1 MADYTPN
8 PWILDEIA
16 ANRKWMVEM
25 MDGMP
30 TECLT
35 SCAKEIESL
44 RAELAKRTEERD
56 EALKKIGE
64 LEDVCGDSGD
74 RMVELVKERDEAR
87 RKFCEMM
94 SKNSRLEFTTPQW
107 FAEEENWDC
116 YKEDGK

>member
-35 SCAKEIESL
+35 SCANEIESL
-44 RAELAKRTEERD
+44 RAELTKRTD
-56 EALKKIGE
+56 
-64 LEDVCGDSGD
+64 
-74 RMVELVKERDEAR
+74 ERDEAR
-87 RKFCEMM
+87 RSCCEYAAIVDGAD
-94 SKNSRLEFTTPQW
+94 TTEGMESGR
-107 FAEEENWDC
+107 FYEIAMKYMKDRGWDC
-116 YKEDGK
+116 FKEDGK

>member
-25 MDGMP
+25 MDVMP

-56 EALKKIGE
+56 EARREVCDMEGE
-64 LEDVCGDSGD
+64 TAGGAL
-74 RMVELVKERDEAR
+74 LEAR
-87 RKFCEMM
+87 KRG
-94 SKNSRLEFTTPQW
+94 
-107 FAEEENWDC
+107 WDC
-116 YKEDGK
+116 F

>member
-56 EALKKIGE
+56 EARREVCDMEGE
-64 LEDVCGDSGD
+64 TAGGAL
-74 RMVELVKERDEAR
+74 LEAR
-87 RKFCEMM
+87 KRG
-94 SKNSRLEFTTPQW
+94 
-107 FAEEENWDC
+107 WDC
-116 YKEDGK
+116 HKDYK

>member
-35 SCAKEIESL
+35 SCAKEIEYL
-44 RAELAKRTEERD
+44 RAELAKRTD
-56 EALKKIGE
+56 
-64 LEDVCGDSGD
+64 
-74 RMVELVKERDEAR
+74 ERDEAR
-87 RKFCEMM
+87 QKFCEMM
-94 SKNSRLEFTTPQW
+94 SNNSRLEFTTPQW
-107 FAEEENWDC
+107 FAEEEGWDC
-116 YKEDGK
+116 YKDYK

>member
-8 PWILDEIA
+8 RWILDEIA

-44 RAELAKRTEERD
+44 RAELAKRTD
-56 EALKKIGE
+56 
-64 LEDVCGDSGD
+64 
-74 RMVELVKERDEAR
+74 ERDEAR
-87 RKFCEMM
+87 RHLCDLYVKGQPSSSNMTD
-94 SKNSRLEFTTPQW
+94 KDYA
-107 FAEEENWDC
+107 AELGWDC
-116 YKEDGK
+116 FKEDGNAN

>member
-44 RAELAKRTEERD
+44 RAELAKRTD
-56 EALKKIGE
+56 
-64 LEDVCGDSGD
+64 
-74 RMVELVKERDEAR
+74 ERDEAR
-87 RKFCEMM
+87 QMYCNAMTDHCEEHEARQIA
-94 SKNSRLEFTTPQW
+94 KEQG
-107 FAEEENWDC
+107 WDC
-116 YKEDGK
+116 FKDDGNAN

>member
-8 PWILDEIA
+8 PWILDEIV

-44 RAELAKRTEERD
+44 RAELAKRTDERN
-56 EALKKIGE
+56 
-64 LEDVCGDSGD
+64 
-74 RMVELVKERDEAR
+74 EAR
-87 RKFCEMM
+87 RMYCG
-94 SKNSRLEFTTPQW
+94 
-107 FAEEENWDC
+107 FAEYNERGSENSSKEDIAHALGWDC
-116 YKEDGK
+116 YKEKSK

>member
-8 PWILDEIA
+8 RWILDEIA

-56 EALKKIGE
+56 EIRLSYCLLMEAYRG
-64 LEDVCGDSGD
+64 GDG
-74 RMVELVKERDEAR
+74 RVTANKLGWGY
-87 RKFCEMM
+87 
-94 SKNSRLEFTTPQW
+94 L
-107 FAEEENWDC
+107 FAEDS
-116 YKEDGK
+116 K

>member
-25 MDGMP
+25 VDGMP

-44 RAELAKRTEERD
+44 RAELAKRTD
-56 EALKKIGE
+56 
-64 LEDVCGDSGD
+64 
-74 RMVELVKERDEAR
+74 ERDEAR
-87 RKFCEMM
+87 QEVCRRQKRSVVFDEA
-94 SKNSRLEFTTPQW
+94 L
-107 FAEEENWDC
+107 AEANRRGWDC
-116 YKEDGK
+116 FKEDGNAN